1 MVVFPHAKIN
11 IGLFV
16 TGKRNDGFHNL
27 ETIFFPVG
35 WSDILEIGRGEGES
49 GSFRFKN
56 TGLEVGGDPGKN
68 LVIKAYHLLAA
79 DFHLPAI
86 QVHLHKIIPFGAGLG
101 GGSADAAFMLKALNA
116 FFDLRLSGQKMV
128 TYAARLGS
136 DCAFFIDDR
145 PAFASGK
152 GELREPIEL
161 TLAGYRIIIVKPS
174 FGVSTPEAYAG
185 ITPRPAGYDLRQLG
199 QLPVNTWKE
208 YIRNDFEATVFQK
221 YPSLT
226 LLKQQLYERG
236 AEFVSMSGS
245 GSAIYGLF
253 KKDREINLD
262 FPDCCVWQGETLI

>member
-1 MVVFPHAKIN
+1 
-11 IGLFV
+11 
-16 TGKRNDGFHNL
+16 
-27 ETIFFPVG
+27 
-35 WSDILEIGRGEGES
+35 
-49 GSFRFKN
+49 
-56 TGLEVGGDPGKN
+56 
-68 LVIKAYHLLAA
+68 
-79 DFHLPAI
+79 
-86 QVHLHKIIPFGAGLG
+86 
-101 GGSADAAFMLKALNA
+101 
-116 FFDLRLSGQKMV
+116 MV

-152 GELREPIEL
+152 GELLEPIEL

-253 KKDREINLD
+253 NESLSDDYINWFGIGIYRYHSFIQKKGR
-262 FPDCCVWQGETLI
+262 

>member
-1 MVVFPHAKIN
+1 M
-11 IGLFV
+11 
-16 TGKRNDGFHNL
+16 
-27 ETIFFPVG
+27 
-35 WSDILEIGRGEGES
+35 
-49 GSFRFKN
+49 
-56 TGLEVGGDPGKN
+56 GGDPGKN

-128 TYAARLGS
+128 TYAARPGS

-152 GELREPIEL
+152 GELLEPIEL

>member
-145 PAFASGK
+145 PAFASG
-152 GELREPIEL
+152 GADR
-161 TLAGYRIIIVKPS
+161 
-174 FGVSTPEAYAG
+174 AYVG
-185 ITPRPAGYDLRQLG
+185 RLSDHH
-199 QLPVNTWKE
+199 
-208 YIRNDFEATVFQK
+208 
-221 YPSLT
+221 S
-226 LLKQQLYERG
+226 
-236 AEFVSMSGS
+236 
-245 GSAIYGLF
+245 
-253 KKDREINLD
+253 
-262 FPDCCVWQGETLI
+262 ETLFRSIYA

>member
-1 MVVFPHAKIN
+1 MCI
-11 IGLFV
+11 
-16 TGKRNDGFHNL
+16 RD
-27 ETIFFPVG
+27 
-35 WSDILEIGRGEGES
+35 R
-49 GSFRFKN
+49 
-56 TGLEVGGDPGKN
+56 
-68 LVIKAYHLLAA
+68 
-79 DFHLPAI
+79 
-86 QVHLHKIIPFGAGLG
+86 
-101 GGSADAAFMLKALNA
+101 
-116 FFDLRLSGQKMV
+116 

-152 GELREPIEL
+152 GELLEPIEL

>member
-1 MVVFPHAKIN
+1 M
-11 IGLFV
+11 
-16 TGKRNDGFHNL
+16 
-27 ETIFFPVG
+27 
-35 WSDILEIGRGEGES
+35 
-49 GSFRFKN
+49 
-56 TGLEVGGDPGKN
+56 GGDPGKN

-152 GELREPIEL
+152 GELLEPIEL

-185 ITPRPAGYDLRQLG
+185 ITPRAGR
-199 QLPVNTWKE
+199 
-208 YIRNDFEATVFQK
+208 I
-221 YPSLT
+221 
-226 LLKQQLYERG
+226 
-236 AEFVSMSGS
+236 
-245 GSAIYGLF
+245 
-253 KKDREINLD
+253 
-262 FPDCCVWQGETLI
+262 

>member
-16 TGKRNDGFHNL
+16 TEKRKDGFHNL
-27 ETIFFPVG
+27 ETVFFPVG
-35 WSDILEIGRGEGES
+35 LSDILEIGQGEGES
-49 GSFRFKN
+49 GSFQFKN
-56 TGLEVGGDPGKN
+56 TGIEVGGDPGEN
-68 LVIKAYHLLAA
+68 LVIRAYRLLAA

-116 FFDLRLSGQKMV
+116 FFGLHLSGKEMV
-128 TYAARLGS
+128 SYAARLGS

-152 GELREPIEL
+152 GELLEPMEL
-161 TLAGYRIIIVKPS
+161 TLTGYRIILVKPS

-185 ITPRPAGYDLRQLG
+185 IVPRPAGYDLHRLG

-208 YIRNDFEATVFQK
+208 HIRNDFEVTVFQK
-221 YPSLT
+221 YPSLA
-226 LLKQQLYERG
+226 LLKQQLYDRG
-236 AEFVSMSGS
+236 AEYVSMTGS

-253 KKDREINLD
+253 KKEREIKPE
-262 FPDCCVWQGETLI
+262 FPDCFVWQGEALY

>member
-56 TGLEVGGDPGKN
+56 TGLEVGGDPGNN

-116 FFDLRLSGQKMV
+116 FS
-128 TYAARLGS
+128 
-136 DCAFFIDDR
+136 I
-145 PAFASGK
+145 
-152 GELREPIEL
+152 
-161 TLAGYRIIIVKPS
+161 
-174 FGVSTPEAYAG
+174 
-185 ITPRPAGYDLRQLG
+185 
-199 QLPVNTWKE
+199 
-208 YIRNDFEATVFQK
+208 
-221 YPSLT
+221 
-226 LLKQQLYERG
+226 
-236 AEFVSMSGS
+236 FVSPG
-245 GSAIYGLF
+245 
-253 KKDREINLD
+253 KR
-262 FPDCCVWQGETLI
+262 W

>member
-152 GELREPIEL
+152 GELLEPIEL

-226 LLKQQLYERG
+226 LLKQQLYERERIG
-236 AEFVSMSGS
+236 YLWLV
-245 GSAIYGLF
+245 
-253 KKDREINLD
+253 
-262 FPDCCVWQGETLI
+262 

>member
-1 MVVFPHAKIN
+1 MTVFI
-11 IGLFV
+11 IW
-16 TGKRNDGFHNL
+16 KR
-27 ETIFFPVG
+27 FFSR
-35 WSDILEIGRGEGES
+35 SDILEIGRGEGES

-56 TGLEVGGDPGKN
+56 TGLEVGGYPGKN

-152 GELREPIEL
+152 GELLEPYVGRL
-161 TLAGYRIIIVKPS
+161 S
-174 FGVSTPEAYAG
+174 DHHS
-185 ITPRPAGYDLRQLG
+185 
-199 QLPVNTWKE
+199 
-208 YIRNDFEATVFQK
+208 
-221 YPSLT
+221 
-226 LLKQQLYERG
+226 
-236 AEFVSMSGS
+236 
-245 GSAIYGLF
+245 
-253 KKDREINLD
+253 
-262 FPDCCVWQGETLI
+262 ETLFRSIYA

>member
-1 MVVFPHAKIN
+1 M
-11 IGLFV
+11 
-16 TGKRNDGFHNL
+16 
-27 ETIFFPVG
+27 
-35 WSDILEIGRGEGES
+35 
-49 GSFRFKN
+49 
-56 TGLEVGGDPGKN
+56 
-68 LVIKAYHLLAA
+68 AA

-152 GELREPIEL
+152 GELLEPIEL

-208 YIRNDFEATVFQK
+208 YIL
-221 YPSLT
+221 SL
-226 LLKQQLYERG
+226 
-236 AEFVSMSGS
+236 
-245 GSAIYGLF
+245 IH
-253 KKDREINLD
+253 I
-262 FPDCCVWQGETLI
+262 

>member
-101 GGSADAAFMLKALNA
+101 G
-116 FFDLRLSGQKMV
+116 
-128 TYAARLGS
+128 
-136 DCAFFIDDR
+136 DR
-145 PAFASGK
+145 
-152 GELREPIEL
+152 RM
-161 TLAGYRIIIVKPS
+161 
-174 FGVSTPEAYAG
+174 
-185 ITPRPAGYDLRQLG
+185 QL
-199 QLPVNTWKE
+199 L
-208 YIRNDFEATVFQK
+208 
-221 YPSLT
+221 
-226 LLKQQLYERG
+226 
-236 AEFVSMSGS
+236 
-245 GSAIYGLF
+245 
-253 KKDREINLD
+253 
-262 FPDCCVWQGETLI
+262 C